1 MDADYN
7 EHGFEEQCS
16 WMPTEEHRHHGA
28 QPHAREVTHL
38 SQAPPWSEATQLS
51 LHLPCSWLCCHAS
64 TAAAYASTSLQCFLK
79 LTSVFLSYQCSLEC
93 EFVKFTFD
101 CSLLLL
107 HTV

>member
-1 MDADYN
+1 MSMDLRSSAVGCPQRNTDIMEPN
-7 EHGFEEQCS
+7 LTHG
-16 WMPTEEHRHHGA
+16 
-28 QPHAREVTHL
+28 EVTHL
-38 SQAPPWSEATQLS
+38 GQAPPWSEATQLS

-93 EFVKFTFD
+93 EYVKFTFD